1 MEILM
6 LHYASGSIPRHVV
19 LVVASVRALLRLGD
33 GYAIKQVVCLNLA
46 SDVLSGVLCVDLKD
60 GIIERDVTK
69 LPIIIRCQVLELLLF
84 FIKELVFE
92 PEIQKNI

>member
-6 LHYASGSIPRHVV
+6 LHYASGSIPRHVI

-46 SDVLSGVLCVDLKD
+46 SNILSGILFVDLKD
-60 GIIERDVTK
+60 GIVERDVAK
-69 LPIIIRCQVLELLLF
+69 LPVIIRCQVLELLCF
-84 FIKELVFE
+84 FIKELVLE
-92 PEIQKNI
+92 PEIQKNV